1 MFLLFHAIPGVLKA
15 RILNWFANP
24 VSNGSHFVR
33 TLTMTRLFWVVLQG
47 MAHSFIELY
56 KAVVHVIRLV
66 RLIIQQML
74 AT

>member
-24 VSNGSHFVR
+24 VSSGSHFVR

-47 MAHSFIELY
+47 MAHNVIELD
-56 KAVVHVIRLV
+56 KGVVHMTSLV
-66 RLIIQQML
+66 SFL
-74 AT
+74 